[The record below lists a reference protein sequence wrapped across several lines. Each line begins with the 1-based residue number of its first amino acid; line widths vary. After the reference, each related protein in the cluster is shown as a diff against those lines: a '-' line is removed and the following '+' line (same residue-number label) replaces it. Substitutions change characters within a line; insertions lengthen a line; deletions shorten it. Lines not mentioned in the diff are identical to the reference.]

1 MSTGA
6 RKTLLRTATAWL
18 NYGDS
23 GWYGF
28 GLSIAPAT
36 GDGPIDTGCAGHP
49 GMKLK
54 ALNFWE
60 PQEWKADT
68 QILAPEDALNA
79 TDVSASIPL
88 NSSDPLALTVIHNGQ
103 TYAASVS
110 GLENLAKRLALVIS
124 GASLRK
130 NFQRNRRA
138 RTRIRSAVVMARVR
152 LSSTFFR
159 PKEDP

>member
-1 MSTGA
+1 
-6 RKTLLRTATAWL
+6 
-18 NYGDS
+18 
-23 GWYGF
+23 
-28 GLSIAPAT
+28 
-36 GDGPIDTGCAGHP
+36 
-49 GMKLK
+49 MKLK

-110 GLENLAKRLALVIS
+110 GLANLAKRLALVIS
-124 GASLRK
+124 GASLKK

-138 RTRIRSAVVMARVR
+138 RTRIRSAAVMARVR